1 MADTICWGILGPGSI
16 AKKFAEGLRA
26 VPGARLVAVGSRD
39 AGRAK
44 AFAEAHGA
52 VRAHGSYE
60 ALAADPGVDV
70 VYVASPHSGH
80 AEHTLLCLNHGK
92 AVLCE
97 KPFAVNAV
105 QGRGMVECARA
116 KRLFLMEAMWTRFL
130 PAMVEVRRWIEKG
143 LIGEPRLVT
152 ADFGFRAGW
161 NPESRL
167 LNPRLAGG
175 GLLDVGVY
183 TLAMAFMVFR
193 GRPEVV
199 TGVAHVGETGVDE
212 QAAMALRF
220 SGGRLASLTCAVRT
234 NTTQAVRINGTD
246 GYIEIPGFWRAQEA
260 TLAEAGKEPRRVALP
275 FESTGYNYEAA
286 AVGQCLRDGQQECAV
301 MPLDET
307 LQIAETMDAL
317 RRQWGLVYP
326 GE

>member
-1 MADTICWGILGPGSI
+1 MTDTIRWGILGPGSI
-16 AKKFAEGLRA
+16 AKKFAEGLLA

-39 AGRAK
+39 GARGA
-44 AFAEAHGA
+44 AFAQAHGG

-60 ALAADPGVDV
+60 ALAADPEVDV

-97 KPFAVNAV
+97 KPFAVNAA
-105 QGRGMVECARA
+105 QGRRMVECARA
-116 KRLFLMEAMWTRFL
+116 KSLFLMEAMWTRFL
-130 PAMVEVRRWIEKG
+130 PAMVEVRRWLQDG

-183 TLAMAFMVFR
+183 TLAMAYMVFR
-193 GRPEVV
+193 GAPEVV
-199 TGVAHVGETGVDE
+199 TGVAHLGETGVDE

-220 SGGRLASLTCAVRT
+220 PGGRLAALTCAVRT
-234 NTTQAVRINGTD
+234 NSAQAVRIDGTD
-246 GYIEIPGFWRAQEA
+246 GRIEIPGFWHAQEA
-260 TLAEAGKEPRRVALP
+260 TLTEAGKEPRRVALP
-275 FESTGYNYEAA
+275 FVSTGYNYEAA
-286 AVGQCLRDGQQECAV
+286 AVGQCLRDGQRECAV